1 MNSVIELIS
10 GLLSDGSEEH
20 ARALA
25 LLGFIILFGIGLI
38 VIYILGGLGLRR
50 LANREGFDRTWRAFV
65 PFVNLF
71 LWGQII
77 KGQSSKNWAESLP
90 HLLVGA
96 GVGVIVFNFI
106 PFFGQFIIIAS
117 LVVIFYAAHLLYDTY
132 TRYPFPL
139 LLASIFSFGLGI
151 PIIMFFIRNS
161 DRSLSQ
167 L

>member
-1 MNSVIELIS
+1 MIELIS
-10 GLLSDGSEEH
+10 GLMSDGSEEH
-20 ARALA
+20 ARALS
-25 LLGFIILFGIGLI
+25 LLGFIILSGIGVI

-50 LANREGFDRTWRAFV
+50 LAKREGFDSTWRAFV

-71 LWGQII
+71 LWGQIV
-77 KGQSSKNWAESLP
+77 KGQSSKSWAESLP

-96 GVGVIVFNFI
+96 GIGVIVFNLI

-117 LVVIFYAAHLLYDTY
+117 LVVIFYTAHLLYDTY

-151 PIIMFFIRNS
+151 PVIMFFIRNNE
-161 DRSLSQ
+161 RSLSQ
-167 L
+167 T